1 MQLIVVEQL
10 FTLIYAGILGIILG
24 FAYDIFRILR
34 MIMNSK
40 NISIFIQD
48 ILYFVLSGII
58 TFWFVLNFNSGD
70 SRFYILAGEAIGW
83 ILYHLTIGNLIYK
96 CSNKLVKG
104 LKSKIYVIK
113 SNIIEKISK
122 KNSQNK

>member
-10 FTLIYAGILGIILG
+10 LTLIYAGILGIILG

-48 ILYFVLSGII
+48 ILYFVLSGVI
-58 TFWFVLNFNSGD
+58 TFWFVLYFNSGD

-96 CSNKLVKG
+96 CSNKLVKS

-113 SNIIEKISK
+113 SNIFGKIFK
-122 KNSQNK
+122 KNNQNR

>member
-1 MQLIVVEQL
+1 MQLLIIEQL
-10 FTLIYAGILGIILG
+10 FTFMYAGILGVILG

-48 ILYFVLSGII
+48 ILYFVLSGVI

-83 ILYHLTIGNLIYK
+83 ILYHLTVGNLIYK
-96 CSNKLVKG
+96 CSNKLVKC
-104 LKSKIYVIK
+104 LKSKIYMIK
-113 SNIIEKISK
+113 SSIIGKISK
-122 KNSQNK
+122 KNGQNK